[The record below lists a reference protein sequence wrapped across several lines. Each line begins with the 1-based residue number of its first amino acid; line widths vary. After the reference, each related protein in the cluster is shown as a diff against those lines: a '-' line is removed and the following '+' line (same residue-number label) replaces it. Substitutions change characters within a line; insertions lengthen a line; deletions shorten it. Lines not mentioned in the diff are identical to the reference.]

1 MKPWVQKMRHFQ
13 TYKMSIWFDM
23 FRWTIWK
30 LWPILQ
36 NFRKWE
42 KKKKKKK
49 RGGGFVV
56 GQWGIFSVCVHL
68 NQLRG
73 LLLRSFP
80 FPKERPLC
88 ISFDYY
94 YYYYYFYSFP
104 PRLQKNYTTYHFE
117 TLQGSCIWPPIETLM
132 GSVKNYAWLW
142 KYAPALKK
150 HFPLNRPEP

>member
-1 MKPWVQKMRHFQ
+1 MKPRVQKMRHFQ

-36 NFRKWE
+36 NFRKW
-42 KKKKKKK
+42 KKKKK

-80 FPKERPLC
+80 FPKERPFMYFVWLLLLLLRSFPFPKERPLC
-88 ISFDYY
+88 YSSDYY
-94 YYYYYFYSFP
+94 YSFFSATAF
-104 PRLQKNYTTYHFE
+104 QKNKRHIISI
-117 TLQGSCIWPPIETLM
+117 LRD
-132 GSVKNYAWLW
+132 NYQDHL
-142 KYAPALKK
+142 
-150 HFPLNRPEP
+150 E